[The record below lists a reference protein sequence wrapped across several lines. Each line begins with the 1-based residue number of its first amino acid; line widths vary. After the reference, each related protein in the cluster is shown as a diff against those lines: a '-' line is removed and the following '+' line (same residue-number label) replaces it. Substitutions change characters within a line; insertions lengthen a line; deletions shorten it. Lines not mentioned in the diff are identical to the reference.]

1 MTGGSSTKTLSKP
14 SATART
20 ERVSETRLSTTR
32 VTRQKKKKKNSQ
44 DDVLLWDSLD
54 LGDPVINRL
63 YVLIGRPL

>member
-32 VTRQKKKKKNSQ
+32 VTRQKKKKNSQ

-63 YVLIGRPL
+63 YVLIARPL